1 MAALSED
8 FGYYPIRPS
17 KVVAQGKTIEIY
29 DLVGKDTTLFHHSI
43 NDGESSSGH
52 SRPDKPACASTASGR
67 PSEGTSTL
75 THDDQ
80 LSGVLEH
87 ARVVFFDFD
96 GPVCDVF
103 ARLPA
108 CGVAKQLTALLSIQH
123 EAAGAK
129 AAETDDPIEVLRIAH
144 ETDAAIAQAVEQ
156 ALTATEVE
164 AVAVAGPPTPGAM
177 EALQAARSSG
187 RAVVVVS
194 NNSADC
200 VQWFMELHGLGK
212 YVARTIGRPSGE
224 PPLMKPNPY
233 PLISAAEQVH
243 VDITLSTLIG
253 DSLTDIQAA
262 HAAGATVIG
271 YANKPHKA
279 ALFAEAGADAITD
292 AIQDIADVL
301 AA

>member
-1 MAALSED
+1 M
-8 FGYYPIRPS
+8 
-17 KVVAQGKTIEIY
+17 
-29 DLVGKDTTLFHHSI
+29 
-43 NDGESSSGH
+43 
-52 SRPDKPACASTASGR
+52 
-67 PSEGTSTL
+67 
-75 THDDQ
+75 THDDR
-80 LSGVLEH
+80 LSGVLER

-103 ARLPA
+103 AGLPA
-108 CGVAKQLTALLSIQH
+108 PEVAKQLTALLATQH

-144 ETDAAIAQAVEQ
+144 EADAAVGQAVEQ
-156 ALTATEVE
+156 ALTAAEVE

-200 VQWFMELHGLGK
+200 VQRFLELHGLGE
-212 YVARTIGRPSGE
+212 YVLRIVGRPSGE
-224 PPLMKPNPY
+224 PHLMKPNPY
-233 PLISAAEQVH
+233 PLIGAADQVH
-243 VDITLSTLIG
+243 VDVTLCTLIG

-271 YANKPHKA
+271 YANKPHKG

-292 AIQDIADVL
+292 AMQDIADVL